1 MPYQVLEYL
10 KADTTPGNI
19 PVVMIAA
26 VDEIDRVARCIHLG
40 AEDYLTK
47 PFNAVLLRARVD
59 ACLEKKRL
67 RDQEAMYTQRIE
79 SEKPRGLGNQAPVR
93 LVSPGV
99 RR

>member
-1 MPYQVLEYL
+1 MAYQVLEYL

-59 ACLEKKRL
+59 ACLEKRGCATKRRCTRSGSKARSHAVSVIRRRSGL
-67 RDQEAMYTQRIE
+67 SR
-79 SEKPRGLGNQAPVR
+79 RG
-93 LVSPGV
+93 
-99 RR
+99 